1 MTLSVSQR
9 SSVAGVPVVD
19 LSGGVSLN
27 EDHVIR
33 AWLDIKLTP
42 LLSSVSRNVL
52 TCLSNRNFSC
62 RAYQTVYDS
71 THMRKLEAEY
81 E

>member
-1 MTLSVSQR
+1 H

-19 LSGGVSLN
+19 LSGGFDMS
-27 EDHVIR
+27 EDHVIK

-42 LLSSVSRNVL
+42 LLSSISRNFL

-62 RAYQTVYDS
+62 SAYQTV
-71 THMRKLEAEY
+71 
-81 E
+81 

>member
-1 MTLSVSQR
+1 MILYLSQR
-9 SSVAGVPVVD
+9 SSASGVPVLD

-42 LLSSVSRNVL
+42 LLSSISRNFL

-62 RAYQTVYDS
+62 SAYQTVYE
-71 THMRKLEAEY
+71 HEKLAEY
-81 E
+81 N